1 MKKIYLQPEIEMMD
15 GIFQEL
21 LADSFILNSDG
32 DVVGGE
38 LIDENAEGDGLSRR
52 QTTWNDFDDE

>member
-1 MKKIYLQPEIEMMD
+1 MMD